1 MQIKYKE
8 KSIDI
13 IDKKITGIVS
23 NSVSNIIKFN
33 ENLGNEVYIISYF
46 NVQNMNEGIVED
58 FLNAKKN
65 EDMLPD
71 VLKTLNINSKI
82 LSKNISEL
90 STSEKIKLLIVNALL
105 KNYEVIYFDN
115 ILPCLDSSS
124 RTKLYK
130 LIIKLKKFQNKT
142 ILISDINIDNIFEF
156 RYQLFFLIAMKWVPS
171 VYVLIIVS
179 DTIINGNKYDVF
191 PCDIINNPI
200 TLTLRDKILENKNID
215 IGKVDSVNELIKAIY
230 REIR

>member
-33 ENLGNEVYIISYF
+33 ENLSNEVYIISYF

-65 EDMLPD
+65 EDDLLET
-71 VLKTLNINSKI
+71 LKTLNINSKI
-82 LSKNISEL
+82 LSKNICEL

-156 RYQLFFLIAMKWVPS
+156 VDN
-171 VYVLIIVS
+171 LIIVS
-179 DTIINGNKYDVF
+179 DTIITGTKYDVF
-191 PCDIINNPI
+191 PCDIINTPI

>member
-8 KSIDI
+8 KSNDI

-33 ENLGNEVYIISYF
+33 ENLVNEVYIISYF

-58 FLNAKKN
+58 FLNTKKN
-65 EDMLPD
+65 EDKLPD
-71 VLKTLNINSKI
+71 ALKTLNINSKI
-82 LSKNISEL
+82 LSKNICEL

-124 RTKLYK
+124 RTRLYK

-156 RYQLFFLIAMKWVPS
+156 VDN
-171 VYVLIIVS
+171 LIIVS
-179 DTIINGNKYDVF
+179 DTVITGNKYDVF
-191 PCDIINNPI
+191 PCDIINTPI

>member
-33 ENLGNEVYIISYF
+33 ENLSNEVYIISYF

-65 EDMLPD
+65 EDDLLEA
-71 VLKTLNINSKI
+71 LKTLNINSKI
-82 LSKNISEL
+82 LSKNICEL

-124 RTKLYK
+124 RTKLFK

-156 RYQLFFLIAMKWVPS
+156 VDN
-171 VYVLIIVS
+171 LIIVS
-179 DTIINGNKYDVF
+179 DTIITGTKYDVF

>member
-156 RYQLFFLIAMKWVPS
+156 VDN
-171 VYVLIIVS
+171 LIIVS
-179 DTIINGNKYDVF
+179 DTIITGTKYDVF
-191 PCDIINNPI
+191 PCDIINTPI

>member
-33 ENLGNEVYIISYF
+33 ENLSNEVYIISYF

-65 EDMLPD
+65 EDKLPD
-71 VLKTLNINSKI
+71 ALKTLNINSKI
-82 LSKNISEL
+82 LSKNICEL

-124 RTKLYK
+124 RTRLYK

-156 RYQLFFLIAMKWVPS
+156 VDN
-171 VYVLIIVS
+171 LIIVS
-179 DTIINGNKYDVF
+179 DTIITGTKYDVF
-191 PCDIINNPI
+191 PCDIINTPI

>member
-124 RTKLYK
+124 RTRLYK

-142 ILISDINIDNIFEF
+142 ILIF
-156 RYQLFFLIAMKWVPS
+156 RY
-171 VYVLIIVS
+171 
-179 DTIINGNKYDVF
+179 KY
-191 PCDIINNPI
+191 
-200 TLTLRDKILENKNID
+200 
-215 IGKVDSVNELIKAIY
+215 
-230 REIR
+230 

>member
-33 ENLGNEVYIISYF
+33 ENLGSEVYIISYF

-58 FLNAKKN
+58 FLNTKKN

-82 LSKNISEL
+82 LSKNICEL

-124 RTKLYK
+124 RTRLYK

-156 RYQLFFLIAMKWVPS
+156 VDN
-171 VYVLIIVS
+171 LIIVS
-179 DTIINGNKYDVF
+179 DTIITGTKYDVF

>member
-33 ENLGNEVYIISYF
+33 ENLGSEVYIISYF

-58 FLNAKKN
+58 FLNTKKN
-65 EDMLPD
+65 EDKLPD
-71 VLKTLNINSKI
+71 ALKTLNINSKI
-82 LSKNISEL
+82 LSKNICEL
-90 STSEKIKLLIVNALL
+90 STSEKIKLLLVNALL

-124 RTKLYK
+124 RTRIYK

-156 RYQLFFLIAMKWVPS
+156 VDN
-171 VYVLIIVS
+171 LIIVS
-179 DTIINGNKYDVF
+179 DTIITGNKYDVF
-191 PCDIINNPI
+191 PCDIINNQI
-200 TLTLRDKILENKNID
+200 ELTLRDKILENKNID

>member
-33 ENLGNEVYIISYF
+33 ENLSNEVYIISYF

-65 EDMLPD
+65 EDKLPD
-71 VLKTLNINSKI
+71 ALKTLNINSKI
-82 LSKNISEL
+82 LSKNICEL

-124 RTKLYK
+124 RTRLYK

-156 RYQLFFLIAMKWVPS
+156 VDN
-171 VYVLIIVS
+171 LIIVS
-179 DTIINGNKYDVF
+179 DTVITGNKYDVF
-191 PCDIINNPI
+191 PCDIINTPI

>member
-33 ENLGNEVYIISYF
+33 ENLSNEVYIISYF

-65 EDMLPD
+65 EDDLLEA
-71 VLKTLNINSKI
+71 LKTLNINSKI
-82 LSKNISEL
+82 LSKNICEL

-124 RTKLYK
+124 RTKLFK

-156 RYQLFFLIAMKWVPS
+156 VDN
-171 VYVLIIVS
+171 LIIVS
-179 DTIINGNKYDVF
+179 DTIITGTKYDVF
-191 PCDIINNPI
+191 PCDIINTPI

>member
-23 NSVSNIIKFN
+23 NNVSNIIKFN
-33 ENLGNEVYIISYF
+33 ENLGSEVYIISYF

-58 FLNAKKN
+58 FLNTKKN

-82 LSKNISEL
+82 LSKNICEL

-156 RYQLFFLIAMKWVPS
+156 VDN
-171 VYVLIIVS
+171 LIIVS
-179 DTIINGNKYDVF
+179 DTIITGTKYDVF
-191 PCDIINNPI
+191 PCDIINTPI

>member
-1 MQIKYKE
+1 MQIRYKE
-8 KSIDI
+8 KNIDI
-13 IDKKITGIVS
+13 IEKKITGIVS

-33 ENLGNEVYIISYF
+33 KNLSNQVYIISYF
-46 NVQNMNEGIVED
+46 YVQNMNEGIVED

-65 EDMLPD
+65 EDELKEI
-71 VLKTLNINSKI
+71 LKTLNINNNI
-82 LSKNISEL
+82 LSKNIFEL

-105 KNYEVIYFDN
+105 KKYDVIYFDN
-115 ILPCLDSSS
+115 ILTCLDSSS

-156 RYQLFFLIAMKWVPS
+156 VDN
-171 VYVLIIVS
+171 LIIVS
-179 DTIINGNKYDVF
+179 DTIITGNKYDVF
-191 PCDIINNPI
+191 PCDIINTPI

>member
-33 ENLGNEVYIISYF
+33 ENLGSEVYIISYF

-58 FLNAKKN
+58 FLNTKKN

-71 VLKTLNINSKI
+71 ALKTLNINSKI
-82 LSKNISEL
+82 LSKNICEL

-124 RTKLYK
+124 RTRLYK

-156 RYQLFFLIAMKWVPS
+156 VDN
-171 VYVLIIVS
+171 LIIVS
-179 DTIINGNKYDVF
+179 DTIITGTKYDVF

>member
-33 ENLGNEVYIISYF
+33 ENLGSEVYIISYF

-71 VLKTLNINSKI
+71 ALKTLNINSKI
-82 LSKNISEL
+82 LIKNICEL

-124 RTKLYK
+124 RTRLYK

-156 RYQLFFLIAMKWVPS
+156 VDN
-171 VYVLIIVS
+171 LIIVS
-179 DTIINGNKYDVF
+179 DTIINGNKYVVF

>member
-13 IDKKITGIVS
+13 MDKKITGIVS

-33 ENLGNEVYIISYF
+33 ENLGSKVYIISYF

-65 EDMLPD
+65 EDDLLEA
-71 VLKTLNINSKI
+71 LKILNINSKI
-82 LSKNISEL
+82 LSKNICEL

-156 RYQLFFLIAMKWVPS
+156 VDN
-171 VYVLIIVS
+171 LIIVS
-179 DTIINGNKYDVF
+179 DTIITGNKYDVF
-191 PCDIINNPI
+191 PCDIINTPI

>member
-33 ENLGNEVYIISYF
+33 ENLSNEVYIISYF

-65 EDMLPD
+65 EDDLLET
-71 VLKTLNINSKI
+71 LKTLNINSKI
-82 LSKNISEL
+82 LSKNICEL

-124 RTKLYK
+124 RTKLFK

-156 RYQLFFLIAMKWVPS
+156 VDN
-171 VYVLIIVS
+171 LIIVS
-179 DTIINGNKYDVF
+179 DTIITGTKYDVF
-191 PCDIINNPI
+191 PCDIINTPI

>member
-33 ENLGNEVYIISYF
+33 ENLGSEVYIISYF

-58 FLNAKKN
+58 FLNTKKN
-65 EDMLPD
+65 EDKLPD
-71 VLKTLNINSKI
+71 ALKTLNINSKI
-82 LSKNISEL
+82 LSKNICEL

-124 RTKLYK
+124 RTRLYK

-156 RYQLFFLIAMKWVPS
+156 VDN
-171 VYVLIIVS
+171 LIIVS
-179 DTIINGNKYDVF
+179 DTIITGNKYDVF
-191 PCDIINNPI
+191 PFDIINNPI

>member
-33 ENLGNEVYIISYF
+33 ENLSNEVYIISYF

-65 EDMLPD
+65 EDDLLEA
-71 VLKTLNINSKI
+71 LKTLNINSKI
-82 LSKNISEL
+82 LSKNICEL

-156 RYQLFFLIAMKWVPS
+156 VDN
-171 VYVLIIVS
+171 LIIVS
-179 DTIINGNKYDVF
+179 DTIITGNKYDVF
-191 PCDIINNPI
+191 PCDIINTPI

>member
-33 ENLGNEVYIISYF
+33 ENLSNEVYIISYF

-58 FLNAKKN
+58 FLNTKKN
-65 EDMLPD
+65 EDDLLEA
-71 VLKTLNINSKI
+71 LKTLNINSKI
-82 LSKNISEL
+82 LSKNICEL

-105 KNYEVIYFDN
+105 KNYQVIYFDN

-124 RTKLYK
+124 RTRLYK

-156 RYQLFFLIAMKWVPS
+156 VDN
-171 VYVLIIVS
+171 LIIVS
-179 DTIINGNKYDVF
+179 DTIITGTKYDVF
-191 PCDIINNPI
+191 PCDIINTPI

>member
-33 ENLGNEVYIISYF
+33 ENLSNEVYIISYF

-58 FLNAKKN
+58 FLNTKKN
-65 EDMLPD
+65 EDKLPD
-71 VLKTLNINSKI
+71 ALKTLNINSKI
-82 LSKNISEL
+82 LSKNICEL

-105 KNYEVIYFDN
+105 KNYQVIYFDN

-124 RTKLYK
+124 RTRLYK

-156 RYQLFFLIAMKWVPS
+156 VDN
-171 VYVLIIVS
+171 LIIVS
-179 DTIINGNKYDVF
+179 DTIITGTKYDVF
-191 PCDIINNPI
+191 PCDIINTPI

>member
-33 ENLGNEVYIISYF
+33 ENLGSEVYIISYF

-65 EDMLPD
+65 EDKLPD
-71 VLKTLNINSKI
+71 ALKTLNINSKI
-82 LSKNISEL
+82 LSKNICEL

-124 RTKLYK
+124 RTRLYK

-156 RYQLFFLIAMKWVPS
+156 VDN
-171 VYVLIIVS
+171 LIIVS
-179 DTIINGNKYDVF
+179 DTIITGNKYDVF
-191 PCDIINNPI
+191 PCDIINTPI

>member
-82 LSKNISEL
+82 LSKNICEL

-124 RTKLYK
+124 RTRLYK

-156 RYQLFFLIAMKWVPS
+156 VDN
-171 VYVLIIVS
+171 LIIVS
-179 DTIINGNKYDVF
+179 DTIITGNKYDVF

>member
-33 ENLGNEVYIISYF
+33 ENLSNEVYIISYF

-58 FLNAKKN
+58 FLNTKKN
-65 EDMLPD
+65 EDKLPD
-71 VLKTLNINSKI
+71 ALKTLNINSKI
-82 LSKNISEL
+82 LSKNICEL
-90 STSEKIKLLIVNALL
+90 STSEKIKILIVNALL

-124 RTKLYK
+124 RTRLYK

-156 RYQLFFLIAMKWVPS
+156 VDN
-171 VYVLIIVS
+171 LIIVS
-179 DTIINGNKYDVF
+179 DIVITGNKYDVF
-191 PCDIINNPI
+191 PCDIINTPI

>member
-33 ENLGNEVYIISYF
+33 ENLGSEVYIISYF

-58 FLNAKKN
+58 FLNTKKN

-71 VLKTLNINSKI
+71 ALKTLNINSKI
-82 LSKNISEL
+82 LIKNICEL

-124 RTKLYK
+124 RTRLYK

-156 RYQLFFLIAMKWVPS
+156 VDN
-171 VYVLIIVS
+171 LIIVS

-191 PCDIINNPI
+191 PYDIINNPI

>member
-33 ENLGNEVYIISYF
+33 ENLVNEVYIISYF

-58 FLNAKKN
+58 FLNTKKN
-65 EDMLPD
+65 EDKLPD
-71 VLKTLNINSKI
+71 ALKTLNINSKI
-82 LSKNISEL
+82 LSKNICEL

-124 RTKLYK
+124 RTRLYK

-156 RYQLFFLIAMKWVPS
+156 VDN
-171 VYVLIIVS
+171 LIIVS
-179 DTIINGNKYDVF
+179 DTVITGNKYDVF
-191 PCDIINNPI
+191 PCDIINTPI

>member
-33 ENLGNEVYIISYF
+33 ENLGSEVYIISYF

-58 FLNAKKN
+58 FLNTKKN
-65 EDMLPD
+65 EDKLPD
-71 VLKTLNINSKI
+71 ALKTLNINSKI
-82 LSKNISEL
+82 LIKNICEL

-124 RTKLYK
+124 RTRLYK

-142 ILISDINIDNIFEF
+142 ILISDIFVDN
-156 RYQLFFLIAMKWVPS
+156 
-171 VYVLIIVS
+171 LIIVS
-179 DTIINGNKYDVF
+179 DTIITGNKYDVF

>member
-33 ENLGNEVYIISYF
+33 ENLGSEVYIISYF

-58 FLNAKKN
+58 FLNTKKN

-82 LSKNISEL
+82 LSKNICEL

-124 RTKLYK
+124 RTRLYK

-156 RYQLFFLIAMKWVPS
+156 VDN
-171 VYVLIIVS
+171 LIIVS
-179 DTIINGNKYDVF
+179 DTIITGTKYDVF
-191 PCDIINNPI
+191 PCDIINTPI

>member
-33 ENLGNEVYIISYF
+33 ENLGSEVYIISYF

-65 EDMLPD
+65 EDDLLET
-71 VLKTLNINSKI
+71 LKTLNINSKI
-82 LSKNISEL
+82 LSKNICEL

-124 RTKLYK
+124 RTRLYK

-156 RYQLFFLIAMKWVPS
+156 VDN
-171 VYVLIIVS
+171 LIIVS
-179 DTIINGNKYDVF
+179 DTIITGTKYDVF

>member
-65 EDMLPD
+65 EDILSD

-156 RYQLFFLIAMKWVPS
+156 VDN
-171 VYVLIIVS
+171 LIIVS
-179 DTIINGNKYDVF
+179 DTIITGNKYDVF

-200 TLTLRDKILENKNID
+200 ALTLRDKILENKNID

>member
-33 ENLGNEVYIISYF
+33 ENLGSEVYIISYF

-58 FLNAKKN
+58 FLNTKKN

-82 LSKNISEL
+82 LIKNICEL

-124 RTKLYK
+124 RTRLYK

-156 RYQLFFLIAMKWVPS
+156 VDN
-171 VYVLIIVS
+171 LIIVS
-179 DTIINGNKYDVF
+179 DTIITGNKYDVF
-191 PCDIINNPI
+191 PCDIINNTI

>member
-33 ENLGNEVYIISYF
+33 ENLGSKVYIISYF

-65 EDMLPD
+65 EDDLLEA
-71 VLKTLNINSKI
+71 LKILNINSKI
-82 LSKNISEL
+82 LSKNICEL

-124 RTKLYK
+124 RTRIYK

-156 RYQLFFLIAMKWVPS
+156 VDN
-171 VYVLIIVS
+171 LIIVS
-179 DTIINGNKYDVF
+179 DTIITGNKYDVF
-191 PCDIINNPI
+191 PCDIINTPI

>member
-8 KSIDI
+8 KNIDI

-65 EDMLPD
+65 EDELPEA
-71 VLKTLNINSKI
+71 LKTLNINSKI
-82 LSKNISEL
+82 LSKNICEL

-156 RYQLFFLIAMKWVPS
+156 VDN
-171 VYVLIIVS
+171 LIIVS
-179 DTIINGNKYDVF
+179 DTIITGNKYDVF
-191 PCDIINNPI
+191 PCDIINTPI

>member
-33 ENLGNEVYIISYF
+33 ENLGSEVYIISYF

-58 FLNAKKN
+58 FLNTKKN

-82 LSKNISEL
+82 LSKNICEL

-124 RTKLYK
+124 RTRLYK

-156 RYQLFFLIAMKWVPS
+156 IDN
-171 VYVLIIVS
+171 LIIVS
-179 DTIINGNKYDVF
+179 DTIITGTKYDVF
-191 PCDIINNPI
+191 PCDIINTPI

>member
-58 FLNAKKN
+58 FLNTKKN
-65 EDMLPD
+65 EDKLPD
-71 VLKTLNINSKI
+71 ALKTLNINSKI
-82 LSKNISEL
+82 LSKNICEL

-105 KNYEVIYFDN
+105 KNYQVIYFDN

-124 RTKLYK
+124 RTRLYK

-156 RYQLFFLIAMKWVPS
+156 VDN
-171 VYVLIIVS
+171 LIIVS
-179 DTIINGNKYDVF
+179 DTIITGTKYDVF

>member
-33 ENLGNEVYIISYF
+33 ENLGSEVYIISYF

-58 FLNAKKN
+58 FLNTKKN
-65 EDMLPD
+65 EDKLPD
-71 VLKTLNINSKI
+71 ALKTLNINSKI
-82 LSKNISEL
+82 LSKNICEL

-124 RTKLYK
+124 RTRLYK

-156 RYQLFFLIAMKWVPS
+156 VDN
-171 VYVLIIVS
+171 LIIVS
-179 DTIINGNKYDVF
+179 DTIITGNKYDVF
-191 PCDIINNPI
+191 PCDIINTPI
-200 TLTLRDKILENKNID
+200 TLTLRDKIRENKNID